1 MQPIALDQVKQIE
14 LDILRDIDA
23 FCRKCN
29 LRYQLNSGTLLG
41 AIRHRGFIPWDDDI
55 DIAMPREDYE
65 RFFVEYPLHSS
76 GKFKLLSHRDKSSI
90 YPFFKVVD
98 PRTVVFEKY
107 VNPRYQTGVWVD
119 IFPLDLLPA
128 NDRPFKTC
136 NRYQMLYALATANP
150 ETATSAT
157 RKLIKKL
164 TTPLFERIDIYAAA
178 AKMDKIAR
186 NAGDEACT
194 DRGMLLFGYGPRE
207 RQPSS
212 VLDSIEVEFEGE
224 PFFAPRDYDAY
235 LTSLYD
241 DYMTLPP
248 VEKRT
253 AHDFEAYWRLDGRA

>member
-1 MQPIALDQVKQIE
+1 MINSIE
-14 LDILRDIDA
+14 QKKLRARFNPDGSLLRKHQLRMLEMLKYIDSV
-23 FCRKCN
+23 CKKHNIKYWLC
-29 LRYQLNSGTLLG
+29 SGTLIG
-41 AIRHRGFIPWDDDI
+41 AVRHGGFIPWDDDI

-76 GKFKLLSHRDKSSI
+76 GKFKLLSYRDKSSI

-178 AKMDKIAR
+178 AKMDEVAR

-207 RQPSS
+207 RRAILCPARLRRIPDVS
-212 VLDSIEVEFEGE
+212 L
-224 PFFAPRDYDAY
+224 RR
-235 LTSLYD
+235 LYD
-241 DYMTLPP
+241 PATC
-248 VEKRT
+248 R
-253 AHDFEAYWRLDGRA
+253 EADSARFRSLLET